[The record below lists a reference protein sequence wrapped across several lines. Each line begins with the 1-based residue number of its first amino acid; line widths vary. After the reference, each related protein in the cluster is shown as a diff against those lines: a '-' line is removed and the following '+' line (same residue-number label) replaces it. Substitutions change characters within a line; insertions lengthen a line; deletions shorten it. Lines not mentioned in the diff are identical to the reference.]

1 MQIPD
6 SIRERMRRVGSGAAA
21 RAEGL
26 AIAREALRE
35 CAPMCRGVY
44 VMPPFNRADLA
55 LEVLEV
61 LD

>member
-1 MQIPD
+1 MRRIP
-6 SIRERMRRVGSGAAA
+6 IRERMRQVGSGPAA

-35 CAPMCRGVY
+35 CRPMAQGVY
-44 VMPPFNRADLA
+44 VMPPFNRADVA